1 MDTKI
6 PLIFLIFG
14 ASGSGKSTLVAEL
27 KNTKPLVTIHTKGTD
42 REDRQYDGNEILCR
56 KDISPDEYDY
66 IYSQYGNRY
75 GIQRKQIDNALRQ
88 GKHHIIICN
97 DVDTIDA
104 IKSDYTGLVRVI
116 FLLYDAPRE
125 IILAIQKSRRIS
137 DDEIDLRVQKIHYFN
152 QIFLDHCEIFDA
164 VIINKFGEP
173 QRKMF
178 NQMNRIIVAEEDPQT
193 SQSEKEIQT
202 RVMDVLETTLQI
214 QRNVMQHTE
223 QVDNVAQDGYLF
235 ILMSMTEDD
244 PLLEDTHAG
253 IKCAAE
259 QVGLMAE
266 RVDEIAFTGLITE
279 KILSSI
285 RCAEYIVADL
295 THERPNVYYELGYA
309 HAFGKKTILTAREG
323 TELHFDVRNYQ
334 VIFYF
339 SRTQLEKRLKER
351 LLQFE
356 RKKNHD
362 TRWYHVFAVRSAL
375 PNAFDASQKRKSDK
389 QNCAAI
395 IEYVPVHP
403 HLSALVKHA
412 TPSRRC
418 PRLQSEVARRGRAT
432 IEMTTTR

>member
-27 KNTKPLVTIHTKGTD
+27 KNMKPSVTIHTKGTD

-56 KDISPDEYDY
+56 KDISPDEYNY

-88 GKHHIIICN
+88 GNHHIIICN

-137 DDEIDLRVQKIHYFN
+137 DDEVNLRVQKIHYFN
-152 QIFLDHCEIFDA
+152 QIFLDHSEIFDA

-178 NQMNRIIVAEEDPQT
+178 NQMNRIIVAEEDPQI

-202 RVMDVLETTLQI
+202 RMMDVLETTIQI
-214 QRNVMQHTE
+214 QRNVVQHTE
-223 QVDNVAQDGYLF
+223 QVENVTQNGYMF
-235 ILMSMTEDD
+235 ILMSMTKDD
-244 PLLEDTHAG
+244 PLMEDTHAG
-253 IKCAAE
+253 IKFVAK
-259 QVGLMAE
+259 QVGLTAE
-266 RVDEIAFTGLITE
+266 RVDEIAYIGQITE

-285 RCAEYIVADL
+285 RLAEYIIADL

-309 HAFGKKTILTAREG
+309 HAFGKKTILITREG
-323 TELHFDVRNYQ
+323 TELHFDVRNYH
-334 VIFYF
+334 VIFYS
-339 SRTQLEKRLKER
+339 SRAELEKRLKER

-356 RKKNHD
+356 QNKNHD
-362 TRWYHVFAVRSAL
+362 T
-375 PNAFDASQKRKSDK
+375 
-389 QNCAAI
+389 
-395 IEYVPVHP
+395 
-403 HLSALVKHA
+403 
-412 TPSRRC
+412 
-418 PRLQSEVARRGRAT
+418 
-432 IEMTTTR
+432 